1 MPRIEK
7 SDIARLKEEI
17 SLVRLVEASGV
28 RLEKRGKDFV
38 GCCPFHDDKTPS
50 LVISPDKNLWNCLG
64 ACGMGGDVI
73 EWVKHREGISFRH
86 AVELLQNDY
95 DPVALAAEP
104 VKRST
109 VRRLDFTAAAEDQKL
124 LSQVIDYYHKT
135 LKQSPEALDYLK
147 RRGLAHPE
155 LIETFRLGFANRTLG
170 YRLPQKNRK
179 AGAEVRARLQALG
192 LLRSS
197 GHEHFSG
204 SLVIPVLDMNGQVS
218 EVYGRKITDGLRK
231 GTPKH
236 LYFPGPHKGVF
247 NCKAVKAS
255 EEIILCESLI
265 DALTFWCAGYRH
277 VTASFGTGGFTDE
290 ILQAFCDHKV
300 KRVLIAYDRDAAGNE
315 AADKL
320 AARLQSAGMDCYRV
334 LFPGGM
340 DANQYAREVQPAPK
354 SLGLLLKTAQWMG
367 KGTNKGP
374 TQNPIQP
381 APPARASADDTLP
394 LPQIPSSLAAEQKTP
409 ATDPAHPLESP
420 ADQPLPEA
428 SPVPPGPTETIEPL
442 VSDHEIT
449 FPFGE
454 RSWRVRG
461 LKNNMSYESLKLN
474 ILVRRGDLFH
484 VDGLDLYSARQR
496 AAYINQAARE
506 LGLSTDMIK
515 GDLGKLLLKL
525 EALQEEQIR
534 LTLEPATKQVVIS
547 VEDQQAALALLKSPD
562 LMDRLVRDVAA
573 CGVVG
578 EAVNVQTA
586 YLAAVSRKLDKPLAI
601 LIQSTSAAGK
611 SALMDA
617 ILDLMPE
624 EERVQY
630 SAMTGQSLFYLGN
643 GDVRH
648 KILAIAE
655 EEGVREAAYALKLLQ
670 SQGELTIASTGKDP
684 ATGKLVTQEYQVEG
698 PVMLML
704 TTTAIDLDEEL
715 KNRCLVLSINETRE
729 QTRHIHDRQRFA
741 ETLEGLLAER
751 TSEAIIGLHRNAQ
764 RLLRP
769 LKVVNPYAERL
780 TFLDD
785 KTRTRR
791 DHQKYLTLIRSI
803 ALLHQYQRPIR
814 TLETAALSA
823 FHGVNEDNTGNKAK
837 NNYNPETGEIEAI
850 RYIEVTLD
858 DIACANR
865 LAHEVLGR
873 TLDELPPQTRCLLD
887 LIRDMVVKACKKET
901 ISQSDY
907 RFSRREVREA
917 IGWGNTQL
925 KTHLKRLEELEYLLV
940 HRGGRGQS
948 FVYEL
953 AYNGEGEDGGAF
965 VMKLLDVEQL
975 KQVYDK
981 KKSGVKSEKSGS
993 SRGQVGPKSGGGR
1006 TAENPQTQGTTTGA
1020 ADLPENP
1027 PECIVPEK
1035 VKTNGSY
1042 PYPSYAHSSL
1052 AALSTVHGVGEDN
1065 TGTKTNNAKGN

>member
-1 MPRIEK
+1 M
-7 SDIARLKEEI
+7 
-17 SLVRLVEASGV
+17 
-28 RLEKRGKDFV
+28 
-38 GCCPFHDDKTPS
+38 
-50 LVISPDKNLWNCLG
+50 
-64 ACGMGGDVI
+64 
-73 EWVKHREGISFRH
+73 
-86 AVELLQNDY
+86 
-95 DPVALAAEP
+95 
-104 VKRST
+104 
-109 VRRLDFTAAAEDQKL
+109 
-124 LSQVIDYYHKT
+124 
-135 LKQSPEALDYLK
+135 
-147 RRGLAHPE
+147 
-155 LIETFRLGFANRTLG
+155 
-170 YRLPQKNRK
+170 
-179 AGAEVRARLQALG
+179 
-192 LLRSS
+192 
-197 GHEHFSG
+197 
-204 SLVIPVLDMNGQVS
+204 
-218 EVYGRKITDGLRK
+218 
-231 GTPKH
+231 
-236 LYFPGPHKGVF
+236 
-247 NCKAVKAS
+247 KAS

-320 AARLQSAGMDCYRV
+320 AVRLQSAGMDCYRV

-354 SLGLLLKTAQWMG
+354 SLGLLLKSAQWMG
-367 KGTNKGP
+367 KGTP
-374 TQNPIQP
+374 QPEPP
-381 APPARASADDTLP
+381 APTCVDDTP
-394 LPQIPSSLAAEQKTP
+394 PVPQNLSSLAASSDSGPETP
-409 ATDPAHPLESP
+409 ATDPAQPSESQ
-420 ADQPLPEA
+420 ADDTQAIPPLPGA
-428 SPVPPGPTETIEPL
+428 SPVPPGPSETVEPL

-461 LKNNMSYESLKLN
+461 LKNNMSYECLKLN

-484 VDGLDLYSARQR
+484 VDGLDLYSAKQR

-506 LGLSTDMIK
+506 LSLSADIIK

-534 LTLEPATKQVVIS
+534 STLEPAAKQVVIS
-547 VEDQQAALALLKSPD
+547 AEDQQAALALLKSPD

-624 EERVQY
+624 EERIQY

-698 PVMLML
+698 PVMLIL
-704 TTTAIDLDEEL
+704 TTTAIDVDEEL

-741 ETLEGLLAER
+741 ETLEGLLAEK

-814 TLETAALSA
+814 TIETAALSHSESMQQSPGLSRSLR
-823 FHGVNEDNTGNKAK
+823 HGVDEDKNKTKKELK
-837 NNYNPETGEIEAI
+837 NIS
-850 RYIEVTLD
+850 YIEVTLD

-887 LIRDMVVKACKKET
+887 LIRDMVVKACET
-901 ISQSDY
+901 DMISQSDY
-907 RFSRREVREA
+907 RFSRRDVREA

-925 KTHLKRLEELEYLLV
+925 KLHLKRLEELEYLLV

-965 VMKLLDVEQL
+965 VMKLLDVEELKQGGKPGHIPE

-981 KKSGVKSEKSGS
+981 KKSGVNGNWSGS
-993 SRGQVGPKSGGGR
+993 SRPQVGPKSGGGR
-1006 TAENPQTQGTTTGA
+1006 GKKIPETQDTAMDA

-1027 PECIVPEK
+1027 PESIVPEK
-1035 VKTNGSY
+1035 VKTNRSY
-1042 PYPSYAHSSL
+1042 AYPSYTHSSL
-1052 AALSTVHGVGEDN
+1052 AASESTM
-1065 TGTKTNNAKGN
+1065 TAKGS